1 MCQDRCLAFSLSAA
15 TAAGALPE
23 QNARVKMLKRPTR
36 LVAAVAAAGT
46 ICALGAA
53 TAASASATGPWSG
66 RIGPVPGA
74 FTNAAPSLASV
85 TFGASSTFNTVV
97 AWRGQTGGKIL
108 YKASPALGV
117 KGDWTKLA
125 SIPGANT
132 SSAPSIAAY
141 RDPNG
146 REAVLAVW
154 RATKGNTIDYAQGET
169 VAGGTITW
177 TAVSALP
184 VNALN
189 VTDAAPAVFFPA
201 HRYAALVAFRGPHEH
216 IRFITGIPSKRGFKW
231 SASSVVNT
239 TAVAATGPAIA
250 EVQTSTAAGSVYVFW
265 KDTKSTNIS
274 YSTTPDPLTIATG
287 LKWTTPVILAG
298 SDTSDAPAASSVG
311 PHGAGP
317 LLLAYKAPHNT
328 SILYRTL
335 SGGTWSAAA
344 VVPSASTT
352 VSPALLGTKLANASP
367 GTAGNIFFHIYS

>member
-1 MCQDRCLAFSLSAA
+1 MCQDRSLAFSLSAA

-23 QNARVKMLKRPTR
+23 QNARVKMLKRSTR

-66 RIGPVPGA
+66 RVGPVPGA

-97 AWRGQTGGKIL
+97 AWRGQAGGKIL
-108 YKASPALGV
+108 YKSSPALGV
-117 KGDWTKLA
+117 KGDWTPLA
-125 SIPGANT
+125 SVPGAST

-146 REAVLAVW
+146 REAVVAVW

-169 VAGGTITW
+169 EGNHQITW

-184 VNALN
+184 KSTLN

-201 HRYAALVAFRGPHEH
+201 HRYAALVAFRGPHDH

-265 KDTKSTNIS
+265 KDQKSTNIS

-287 LKWTTPVILAG
+287 LKWSVPVILAG
-298 SDTSDAPAASSVG
+298 SDTSNAPAASSVG

-344 VVPSASTT
+344 VVPTASTT
-352 VSPALLGTKLANASP
+352 VSPALLGTKLANTSP